1 MKMGMIINNLANI
14 LTITRLALLPV
25 IIVLFYLPGS
35 GAAWWC
41 LALYSIGAIT
51 DFIDGW
57 VARKFNQVTPFG
69 TFLDPISDKV
79 FVVTMLLMLVS
90 VDRIDG
96 IGVIAVV
103 VILTREFMVSGM
115 REFLG
120 PKNIKLPV
128 TKLAKWKT
136 TIQMLATG
144 ILVVGPYVPLGTFA
158 GQTGL
163 IAAAVLTVMTGWN
176 YLKAGFVHMKDEG

>member
-1 MKMGMIINNLANI
+1 MIIL
-14 LTITRLALLPV
+14 
-25 IIVLFYLPGS
+25 LFYIPFEW
-35 GAAWWC
+35 AAWVC
-41 LALYSIGAIT
+41 LALYAIGAIT
-51 DFIDGW
+51 DFVDGW
-57 VARKFNQVTPFG
+57 IARKFNQVTPFG

-96 IGVIAVV
+96 IGVVAVV
-103 VILTREFMVSGM
+103 IILTREFMVSGM

-136 TIQMLATG
+136 TIQMVATG
-144 ILVVGPYVPLGTFA
+144 ILVVGPFLPFGTLI

-163 IAAAVLTVMTGWN
+163 LCAATLTVITGWT
-176 YLKAGFVHMKDEG
+176 YLKTGFAHMKDEK